1 MPKPSFDVLKRLQAL
16 PAPRHFF
23 VLPNWLPPGILDEF
37 VREGYLTMTHSQR
50 DKHGH
55 IQVAMNLRLTPKAER
70 LIRPAAPAW
79 PQKALKASA
88 AGAGFIVMSLLVFY
102 LA

>member
-1 MPKPSFDVLKRLQAL
+1 
-16 PAPRHFF
+16 
-23 VLPNWLPPGILDEF
+23 
-37 VREGYLTMTHSQR
+37 
-50 DKHGH
+50 
-55 IQVAMNLRLTPKAER
+55 MNLRLTPKAER